1 MKMRKTPTLAI
12 AAALLAGAPLA
23 SAQDAV
29 ADAQPAP
36 QAEPWS
42 MTWTDPV
49 FEQIAG
55 LMIGSWKTTGP
66 VGEFADPTQQ
76 AEVVMSIAP
85 AKLSELP
92 DALYVETARAD
103 SPEQPYR
110 SAFLQFYR
118 RQGEVRLRTLEVRGP
133 GNPVI
138 AMMVGLWVTPEFL
151 PDVPRNDLIATL
163 DLQFTKGATGWA
175 GKTPY
180 PYPTAVGGA
189 VEMTSSMQLG
199 GDRILTADRG
209 YGADGAV
216 LWGPADG
223 EAYEFERTEPY
234 FSARKGQR
242 GATIITLRDNPE
254 TKAYA
259 PGDRVAFQYSGWLT
273 NGRGFDTSR
282 RPNKNPLSYIVPSAT
297 LIPGWAIGTEGMS
310 LGDWNKFI
318 VGPELGYG
326 ARSAAGG
333 GVPPNSTLVF
343 EAECVMVEE
352 QAIQLPETIKPGE
365 N

>member
-1 MKMRKTPTLAI
+1 MMRMTPKLAVV
-12 AAALLAGAPLA
+12 AALLAGAPLA

-29 ADAQPAP
+29 ADAQPASP
-36 QAEPWS
+36 AAPWS

-66 VGEFADPTQQ
+66 VGEFADPTRQ

-85 AKLSELP
+85 AKLSGLP

-110 SAFLQFYR
+110 SAFVQFYR
-118 RQGEVRLRTLEVRGP
+118 RQGEVRLRTLEVRAP

-138 AMMVGLWVTPEFL
+138 SMMVGLWVKPEFL

-163 DLQFTKGATGWA
+163 DLQFDKGATGWA
-175 GKTPY
+175 GQTPY

-189 VEMTSSMQLG
+189 VEMTSSMELG
-199 GDRILTADRG
+199 GDRIRTADRG

-216 LWGPADG
+216 LWGPAEG
-223 EAYEFERTEPY
+223 EAYEFVRTDPY
-234 FSARKGQR
+234 FSARWDDR
-242 GATIITLRDNPE
+242 GATIITLRDNAE
-254 TKAYA
+254 TKPYA
-259 PGDRVAFQYSGWLT
+259 PGDRVAFQYSGWVT
-273 NGRGFDTSR
+273 TGRLFDTSR
-282 RPNKNPLSYIVPSAT
+282 RPGKNPLSYIVPSGS
-297 LIPGWAIGTEGMS
+297 LIPGWAVGTDGMS
-310 LGDWNKFI
+310 LGDWCKFI

-326 ARSAAGG
+326 PRSAAGG
-333 GVPPNSTLVF
+333 GIPPNSTLVF

-352 QAIQLPETIKPGE
+352 QAIKLPEVINPSG